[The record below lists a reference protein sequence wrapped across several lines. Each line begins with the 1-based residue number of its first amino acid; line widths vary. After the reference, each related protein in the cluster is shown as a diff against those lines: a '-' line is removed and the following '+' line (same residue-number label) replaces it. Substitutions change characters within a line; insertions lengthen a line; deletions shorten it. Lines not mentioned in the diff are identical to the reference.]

1 MAEAHLDIEKI
12 TNKSDSKTGWR
23 LLATLK
29 PYWKLVVVASILS
42 LLLAFTALA
51 GPKIIQVA
59 IDEHITVGDSQ
70 GVIRLSI
77 YYFIIVIISFCLEYA
92 REWLTSYVG
101 QQAMFDLRKKIFAHI
116 QKLSL
121 SFTDRNPV
129 GALMTRVTNDVASL
143 NELFSQGFTTIAGD
157 LFLLVAIAAILIYK
171 NWILALL
178 VFSTIP
184 LLLLAS
190 WWFRRTVR
198 TGFRMVRL
206 KLSQMNTYLQENL
219 SGMRTVQAYNRE
231 AVNFKQFHTLNEE
244 YRAAN
249 ITTIFAYAVF
259 IPAVEIISAISLA
272 AIIWYGGIA
281 SIDDT
286 ITVGTIVLFIQY
298 CQRFFQPIKDL
309 SDKFN
314 LLQNAMASGERIF
327 KLLDE
332 KPAILPPENPVPYK
346 KINHSIKFENV
357 WFAYKDEDWV
367 LKDVSFE
374 VKKGQTVALV
384 GATGSGKTTIIS
396 LLSRFYDIQKGSIRI
411 DGIDIREFSPQDLRQ
426 KMAIVLQDNFLFSGD
441 IAGNIRLGNEE
452 ISDDEIV
459 RAARY
464 VNAEGFIN
472 SLPNRYG
479 QEVLERGA
487 TFSVGQKQL
496 LAFARALAFN
506 PEILILDEATASID
520 TETELLIQDALEKL
534 LVGRTSIVIAHRL
547 STIQNADNIIVLH
560 HGCLK
565 EQGTHAEL
573 LNKNGLYRNLFEL
586 QYSHVKKIAAET
598 SGEL

>member
-1 MAEAHLDIEKI
+1 M
-12 TNKSDSKTGWR
+12 
-23 LLATLK
+23 
-29 PYWKLVVVASILS
+29 KLVVIASILS
-42 LLLAFTALA
+42 LLLALTALA

-59 IDEHITVGDSQ
+59 IDDYITTGDTA
-70 GVIRLSI
+70 GIIRLSI
-77 YYFIIVIISFCLEYA
+77 YYFLVVIASFILEYG

-101 QQAMFDLRKKIFAHI
+101 QQAMFDLRKQIFAKL

-121 SFTDRNPV
+121 SYTDKNPV
-129 GALMTRVTNDVASL
+129 GGLMTRVTNDVASL
-143 NELFSQGFTTIAGD
+143 NELFSQGFTTMAGD
-157 LFLLVAIAAILIYK
+157 LFLLVAIAGILLYK
-171 NWILALL
+171 NWFLALL

-184 LLLLAS
+184 VLLAAS
-190 WWFRRTVR
+190 WWFRKTVQAS
-198 TGFRMVRL
+198 FRIVRQ

-219 SGMRTVQAYNRE
+219 SGMRTVQTYNRE
-231 AVNFKQFHTLNEE
+231 SKNFQEFYKLNED
-244 YRAAN
+244 YRVAN
-249 ITTIFAYAVF
+249 LKTVFAYAVF
-259 IPAVEIISAISLA
+259 IPVVELIAAISLA
-272 AIIWYGGIA
+272 LIIWYGGIA
-281 SIDDT
+281 SIDNS

-314 LLQNAMASGERIF
+314 LLQTAMASGERIF

-332 KPAILPPENPVPYK
+332 VPSITAPSNPVPYFG
-346 KINHSIKFENV
+346 IQNTISFENV

-367 LKDVSFE
+367 LKDVSFKVE
-374 VKKGQTVALV
+374 KGQTIALV

-396 LLSRFYDIQKGSIRI
+396 LLSRFYDIQKGSIKI
-411 DGIDIREFSPQDLRQ
+411 DGVDIREFDPYELRK

-441 IAGNIRLGNEE
+441 IAGNIRLGNDSITEE
-452 ISDDEIV
+452 QVE
-459 RAARY
+459 AAAKY
-464 VNAEGFIN
+464 VNASEFIAF
-472 SLPNRYG
+472 LPSRYG

-520 TETELLIQDALEKL
+520 TETEMLIQDALQKL

-565 EQGTHAEL
+565 EQGTHSEL
-573 LNKNGLYRNLFEL
+573 LQKGGLYRNLYEL
-586 QYSHVKKIAAET
+586 QYSHMKK
-598 SGEL
+598 ELEDTMV